1 MMKSN
6 LSFSHLYN
14 SAEMRSTALCCTL
27 TAVLSTTIAATLP
40 PLQQQP
46 QLPFLDSMTPSTS
59 SSPSLTDLLTRSKSS
74 IFYGYIREST
84 YISTRLANPLES
96 TTILA
101 PLNSAILS
109 LARKPHQ
116 GRPEPVE
123 GHVEGYAGSREDEQ
137 DRADYLEN
145 WIKRHLIDGKVELEG
160 EGKDYETLHDGEKV
174 SFVKGDGDAL
184 YKVMPGDVEVVE
196 IEQVDS
202 PSPTFSSWS
211 LAESLSNILAGVE
224 WSHPVPSRHS
234 QYRLSVMY
242 QRLVSEFLVVFFFS
256 SVTEH

>member
-1 MMKSN
+1 MDEQERMMKS
-6 LSFSHLYN
+6 LSSLSSPLNN
-14 SAEMRSTALCCTL
+14 SAKMRSTTLWCTL
-27 TAVLSTTIAATLP
+27 AGLLSTTLAATLP
-40 PLQQQP
+40 PLEQQP
-46 QLPFLDSMTPSTS
+46 QLPFLDNSMTPSTS

-84 YISTRLANPLES
+84 SISTRLANPLEK

-116 GRPEPVE
+116 GPPESVE

-145 WIKRHLIDGKVELEG
+145 WIKRHMIEGKVDFAEG
-160 EGKDYETLHDGEKV
+160 REYETLHDGEKV
-174 SFVKGDGDAL
+174 SFVKGDGVVK

-196 IEQVDS
+196 IEQVN
-202 PSPTFSSWS
+202 PTCS
-211 LAESLSNILAGVE
+211 
-224 WSHPVPSRHS
+224 
-234 QYRLSVMY
+234 
-242 QRLVSEFLVVFFFS
+242 
-256 SVTEH
+256 